1 MREITLA
8 NLVLGDG
15 DFLAD
20 DLGLVARPLTDGT
33 LSTSSDG
40 SLSMSKGVDFTTFLN
55 CLPSAKWR
63 RYAGVTEARIVLD
76 VGGAPFDFLVAHVS
90 EGEASPRYELTA
102 HGLGG
107 DGRIEVV
114 CDVPID
120 DTDIITGFVLRP
132 CGDGEVTLFGGRWV
146 TDVDEGRIRDVRLAV
161 ATTTFR
167 KEAYVTRNIQAMRTG
182 IFDRGGEDAAA
193 MRMFVVD
200 NGRTL
205 DAEALSDGAVEVI
218 PNPNVGGSGGF
229 ARGMMAAQDWGA
241 THVLL
246 MDDDVHVLP
255 ESFLR
260 TLTLLRLATDEYAD
274 AFVEGA
280 MLNMEEPSLMFED
293 VARVKPDGMYDRIKG
308 DCHVDSVSELV
319 ASEATEL
326 EVDRAYGAWWYC
338 CIPMSAVRE
347 HGLPLPLFVRC
358 DDVEYGMRCRPTIM
372 AMAGICV
379 WHERFEGRF
388 RASVDSYQLTRNFL
402 AMAACDDLPA
412 SVTTAFMMRF
422 DRTFHI
428 YLRAMAYDTCEL
440 MLRGLADYLR
450 GPMFLVA
457 ADGQAIMAENGR
469 LNEQLDDVANLDQE
483 VVGKAAPD
491 PAYLG
496 GNGKRGMAAKLLE
509 GLPHDRHA
517 LPDALLS
524 DDPAP
529 VYYCR
534 GAYPA
539 TRTRARKVLVA
550 YDSTGTKA
558 HVRTMDRARWK
569 ALRQERRRLMREY
582 LSSQARVAGEWRQ
595 AMPWMTSRGFWESYL
610 AERT

>member
-15 DFLAD
+15 EFLSND
-20 DLGLVARPLTDGT
+20 MSLVARPLAGGS
-33 LSTSSDG
+33 LEPKVDG
-40 SLSMSKGVDFTTFLN
+40 SLAVTGTVDFTTYLN
-55 CLPSAKWR
+55 CLPLAKWR
-63 RYAGVTEARIVLD
+63 RYADVTEIRLVID
-76 VGGAPFDFLVAHVS
+76 SCGGEFDLL
-90 EGEASPRYELTA
+90 ASHLSDGDDMPRYELVA

-107 DGRIEVV
+107 EGREEVV
-114 CDVPID
+114 CEMPADEQDVV
-120 DTDIITGFVLRP
+120 TGFAIRP
-132 CGDGEVTLFGGRWV
+132 CGDETVSVFGGRWV
-146 TDVDEGRIRDVRLAV
+146 TTVDEKRIRDIRLAI

-167 KEAYVTRNIQAMRTG
+167 KEEYVMRNICAVRTG
-182 IFDRGGEDAAA
+182 IFSEGGNAASS
-193 MRMFVVD
+193 MHMFVVD

-205 DAEALSDGAVEVI
+205 DAQRLSDENIEVV

-229 ARGMMAAQDWGA
+229 ARGMMAAKDWGA

-246 MDDDVHVLP
+246 MDDDVHILP
-255 ESFLR
+255 ESLLR
-260 TLTLLRLATDEYAD
+260 TLALLRLATDDYAD

-293 VARVKPDGMYDRIKG
+293 VAWVKPDGMYDRIKG
-308 DCHVDSVSELV
+308 DCHVDRIGDIVR
-319 ASEATEL
+319 SEATDV

-338 CIPMSAVRE
+338 CIPMSAVDE
-347 HGLPLPLFVRC
+347 HGLPLPVFVRC

-402 AMAACDDLPA
+402 VMAACDDLPA
-412 SVTTAFMMRF
+412 SVTTAFMLRF

-450 GPMFLVA
+450 GPMFLA
-457 ADGQAIMAENGR
+457 SADGQAIMAENAK
-469 LNEQLDDVANLDQE
+469 LNERLEDVESLDRDIVDRAT
-483 VVGKAAPD
+483 PD

-496 GNGKRGMAAKLLE
+496 GEGSRGMAAKLLE
-509 GLPHDRHA
+509 GLPHDRHM

-524 DDPAP
+524 DEPAP

-539 TRTRARKVLVA
+539 KRTIGRKTLVA
-550 YDSTGTKA
+550 YDATGTKA
-558 HVRTMDRARWK
+558 HIRKMDRKRWNE
-569 ALRQERRRLMREY
+569 LRAERRRLMGKY
-582 LSSQARVAGEWRQ
+582 LSQGGTVANEWHD
-595 AMPWMTSRGFWESYL
+595 AAPWLASREFWEKYL
-610 AERT
+610 DDRA